1 MTRACPKCGTL
12 FTAERQESP
21 ATAIPKQRSA
31 AGIIKALA
39 SAKWTVTCG
48 NGHEFEVV
56 AVTRLVNAPN
66 EYDLA

>member
-21 ATAIPKQRSA
+21 VIPKQGPA
-31 AGIIKALA
+31 ANFAKALA

-48 NGHEFEVV
+48 NGHEFDVV

>member
-1 MTRACPKCGTL
+1 VTRSCPKCGTL

-21 ATAIPKQRSA
+21 AIPKQGPA
-31 AGIIKALA
+31 ANIAKALRA
-39 SAKWTVTCG
+39 AKWTVTCG
-48 NGHEFEVV
+48 NGHEFDVV